1 MSSVYPDFLIR
12 SRYAHALALS
22 TNLALAA
29 LLLWL
34 LVRLAWLLMGVNPVV
49 RGAGAPAALPA
60 QPAPEIRTPLASWH
74 LFGA

>member
-1 MSSVYPDFLIR
+1 MSSVLPDFLIR

-34 LVRLAWLLMGVNPVV
+34 LVRLAWLLTCDQGQ
-49 RGAGAPAALPA
+49 A
-60 QPAPEIRTPLASWH
+60 E
-74 LFGA
+74 